1 MPKGEASIS
10 TQKFKRMDEPNAKE
24 LQLHERLL
32 AGEDTALAELIDLH
46 SEGLLE
52 QATGNFGKKLD
63 EQEIMS
69 EMMDLFLSMLE
80 RPGQYK
86 RRQSFRRF
94 LWAALRNDLLNLID
108 KKTRREKK
116 LADAVEHYHERS
128 AMGGEDPEKREHDRK
143 RLERVYAAL
152 QEIFPDELDYTVAK
166 MVVAGIRDRWEYAEA
181 IGCWNLPKAEMERG
195 VDRYKDKIKTKLKR
209 YNWENILKNI
219 K

>member
-1 MPKGEASIS
+1 MNPQPDVLIIGAGPAGSC
-10 TQKFKRMDEPNAKE
+10 AAA
-24 LQLHERLL
+24 LL
-32 AGEDTALAELIDLH
+32 ADANFDVQVVERTRFPRFVIGE
-46 SEGLLE
+46 SLLP
-52 QATGNFGKKLD
+52 QSLG
-63 EQEIMS
+63 I
-69 EMMDLFLSMLE
+69 LE
-80 RPGQYK
+80 KAG
-86 RRQSFRRF
+86 
-94 LWAALRNDLLNLID
+94 
-108 KKTRREKK
+108 